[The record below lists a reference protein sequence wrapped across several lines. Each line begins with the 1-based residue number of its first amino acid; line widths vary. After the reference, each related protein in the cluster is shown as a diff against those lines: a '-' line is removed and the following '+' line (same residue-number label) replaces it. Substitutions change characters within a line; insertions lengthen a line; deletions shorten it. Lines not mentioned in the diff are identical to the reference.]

1 MNVAFVA
8 HDRKKEEMINFVIA
22 YQAMFEEHTLFS
34 TGTTGRLITE
44 NTKLNIMKFRSG
56 PLGGDQQIGAM
67 VAQNELDLL
76 IFFRDPLVSQPHET
90 DITALLRLCDVYGI
104 PVATN
109 LASAELLVHSLK
121 RGEFHWRDVIH
132 QSRPVNIKHH
142 KVKPVVFPSNKSSL
156 HNGNDH
162 LPATESL

>member
-44 NTKLNIMKFRSG
+44 NTNLNIMKFRSG

-109 LASAELLVHSLK
+109 LASAELLVHSLR

-132 QSRPVNIKHH
+132 QSRPVNIMLH
-142 KVKPVVFPSNKSSL
+142 KFKPSISPSSKL
-156 HNGNDH
+156 APHKGDGH